1 MKSMNLKPQDMADKT
16 PMQGQGMF
24 SKEDEYVPFKENFRC
39 EGAVEVYLSNLELKM
54 QHTLA
59 EILIHAKE
67 TTDEWAEFK
76 PREKWLEG
84 YCAQLALLATQI
96 VWTEET
102 TRAFDDLESG
112 SEGAM
117 KDNLNLIKD
126 RITKLIDRVRE
137 NLSSELRIKII
148 TIITIDVHSRDCIE
162 HFVEK
167 KIQSADH
174 FAWQCQLKF
183 YLDSKKNKN
192 DTFKSCE
199 AKICD
204 WKTWYN
210 YEYVGN
216 TGRLVITPLTDR
228 CYITLT

>member
-59 EILIHAKE
+59 EILINAKE

-148 TIITIDVHSRDCIE
+148 TIITIDVHERDVVE
-162 HFVEK
+162 MFVAR
-167 KIQSADH
+167 KIM
-174 FAWQCQLKF
+174 
-183 YLDSKKNKN
+183 DSGA
-192 DTFKSCE
+192 F
-199 AKICD
+199 
-204 WKTWYN
+204 
-210 YEYVGN
+210 
-216 TGRLVITPLTDR
+216 
-228 CYITLT
+228 